1 MELNEIIAQKCRH
14 KKNQLMNKVQIYPE
28 IQSSNLSKGQHGQ
41 TDMKII
47 LNVVFKNAIKHS
59 H

>member
-1 MELNEIIAQKCRH
+1 VELNEIIAQKCRH

>member
-47 LNVVFKNAIKHS
+47 LNVAFKNAGK
-59 H
+59 